1 MDFINKLESK
11 QKGYITGERALD
23 LIKSLAR
30 SQGCWGR
37 MLNELYEEDTIDD
50 FKDWIEKIK
59 FTDELDL
66 ILVLEGNKS
75 IEDCKRLGAN

>member
-1 MDFINKLESK
+1 MEDIKKIESK
-11 QKGYITGERALD
+11 QKGYITGDVALD

-75 IEDCKRLGAN
+75 IEDCKRLEG

>member
-1 MDFINKLESK
+1 MDFISKLESK

-50 FKDWIEKIK
+50 FKDWIEEIK

-75 IEDCKRLGAN
+75 VEDCKRLGAN

>member
-1 MDFINKLESK
+1 MEDIKKIESK
-11 QKGYITGERALD
+11 QKGYITGDEALN
-23 LIKSLAR
+23 LIKSLAC

-75 IEDCKRLGAN
+75 IEDCKRLEG

>member
-11 QKGYITGERALD
+11 QKGYITGEYALD

-37 MLNELYEEDTIDD
+37 MLRDLYENDAVED
-50 FKDWIEKIK
+50 FKEWVESQK
-59 FTDELDL
+59 FTNDLDL
-66 ILVLEGNKS
+66 ILALEGN
-75 IEDCKRLGAN
+75 